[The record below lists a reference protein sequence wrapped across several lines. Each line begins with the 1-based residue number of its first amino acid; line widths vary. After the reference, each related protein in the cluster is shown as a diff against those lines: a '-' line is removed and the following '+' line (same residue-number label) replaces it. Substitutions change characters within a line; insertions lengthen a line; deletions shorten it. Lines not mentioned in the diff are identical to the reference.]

1 MTLRSRPVLDRRHR
15 PRWQDELRTQQLIVV
30 GFAIAIAV
38 AIGIFGAAAWNG
50 YWESHARPVADV
62 EGTSF
67 DRADLQERQTIITM
81 ELVAELQELQGQLTG
96 GPRDQILNQQIEA
109 LNQQAQGITA
119 TSIDSLVDGEVL
131 ASRADEF
138 DVAVT
143 DDDVES
149 EVAQRLALRER
160 VNANLILIAALPD
173 DAEPGSEPTD
183 DQRAA
188 AVDEAQA
195 AMDRIEED
203 GEEFAAV
210 AIELS
215 DDFTGQTGGALGWF
229 EDGDVAYDEYFD
241 ALADASAGDLVG
253 PIETDRGAA
262 VLELVD
268 RREATGEGPLL
279 ELLRDNGISDEA
291 YREYVRSDILSEAYR
306 EHFETEVVVT
316 PAPQRRVA
324 QIVIAPAAG
333 TPVPQERA
341 RHVLI
346 SPNPDLED
354 QSEATEEEWEAAL
367 AEATE
372 VRELL
377 SAEDADWD
385 TIAEERSDD
394 TGSGARGGDLGWS
407 DPANSPYVPEFTAAL
422 AELEVGEVSE
432 PVRSSFGYHVIQ
444 KTDERESPQAQ
455 ADEIAAQLETDPD
468 AFGELAEEHSEDV
481 ATAADG
487 GELGWVARYQL
498 TRTQEDAVFNLAEV
512 GDVSDVIDAG
522 AEGLFI
528 YRLLEVSESE
538 EIEEDRLEEIQ
549 ANGFE
554 RWLDEVVRD
563 GVETWTDPQ
572 YETTTTTPA

>member
-1 MTLRSRPVLDRRHR
+1 
-15 PRWQDELRTQQLIVV
+15 
-30 GFAIAIAV
+30 
-38 AIGIFGAAAWNG
+38 
-50 YWESHARPVADV
+50 
-62 EGTSF
+62 
-67 DRADLQERQTIITM
+67 
-81 ELVAELQELQGQLTG
+81 
-96 GPRDQILNQQIEA
+96 
-109 LNQQAQGITA
+109 
-119 TSIDSLVDGEVL
+119 
-131 ASRADEF
+131 
-138 DVAVT
+138 
-143 DDDVES
+143 
-149 EVAQRLALRER
+149 
-160 VNANLILIAALPD
+160 
-173 DAEPGSEPTD
+173 
-183 DQRAA
+183 
-188 AVDEAQA
+188 
-195 AMDRIEED
+195 MDRIEEG

-210 AIELS
+210 AIEVS
-215 DDFTGQTGGALGWF
+215 DDFTSQTGGALGWF

-262 VLELVD
+262 VLELVE
-268 RREATGEGPLL
+268 RRDATGEGPLL
-279 ELLRDNGISDEA
+279 ELLRNNGISEEE
-291 YREYVRSDILSEAYR
+291 YREYVRSDILPEAYR
-306 EHFETEVVVT
+306 EHFESDVVVT

-324 QIVIAPAAG
+324 QIVIAPVAG
-333 TPVPQERA
+333 TPVPEERV

-346 SPNPDLED
+346 SPNPDLSD
-354 QSEATEEEWEAAL
+354 QSEATDAEWEAAL

-422 AELEVGEVSE
+422 AELEVGEISE
-432 PVRSSFGYHVIQ
+432 PVRTSFGYHVIQ

-455 ADEIAAQLETDPD
+455 ADEIAEQLATDPD
-468 AFGELAEEHSEDV
+468 AFGELAEQHSEDV
-481 ATAADG
+481 ATAAEG

-498 TRTQEDAVFNLAEV
+498 TRAQEDAVFNLAEV

-563 GVETWTDPQ
+563 GVETWIDPQ